1 MARPKDISEAELVAG
16 CLRQDRY
23 HQEQFYR
30 RFAPGMLRMCLR
42 YTRDEE
48 LALDIVNRGMLRVF
62 LKLDQYG
69 FKGSLEG
76 WVRRLVFHALSDHFR
91 NQKTKMH
98 FLELEERDAPLP
110 QGVLSRLY
118 LEDLLQL
125 AEKLPDLP
133 RQVFYLYAIEGY
145 THKEI
150 GEQLGIPEGS
160 SKWHL
165 SKARKALKQLIKTHY
180 LHAV

>member
-30 RFAPGMLRMCLR
+30 RFAPAMIRMILR
-42 YTRDEE
+42 YTQDQE
-48 LALDIVNRGMLRVF
+48 LALDILNTGMLRVF
-62 LKLDQYG
+62 QKLDQ
-69 FKGSLEG
+69 FAFMGSLEG
-76 WVRRLVFHALSDHFR
+76 WVRRLVFCALSDHFR
-91 NQKTKMH
+91 SSRSKVH
-98 FLELEERDAPLP
+98 FLEIEDRDVPMP
-110 QGVLSRLY
+110 EQVLGKLY

-133 RQVFYLYAIEGY
+133 SQVFYLYAIEGY

-150 GEQLGIPEGS
+150 GERLGIPEGS

-165 SKARKALKQLIKTHY
+165 STARKELKELIKMHY
-180 LHAV
+180 QHAV